1 MAAFA
6 AVVFM
11 LSLAGISLLFAMKHR
26 EERAGRILVP
36 EAIRE
41 VGDERALAFKD
52 FLAQCRT
59 EASQW
64 PPRLARA
71 SRLAAHDAA
80 LGVAAFARFLERQS
94 HHLAD
99 RISHKHRFERR
110 ETSSDFLKQVGD
122 YKVGTEAPIE

>member
-1 MAAFA
+1 MAALA
-6 AVVFM
+6 AIVFI
-11 LSLAGISLLFAMKHR
+11 LSLVGIALLFALKYR
-26 EERAGRILVP
+26 EESAGRILMP

-64 PPRLARA
+64 APRLARA
-71 SRLAAHDAA
+71 SRLAMHDAA
-80 LGVAAFARFLERQS
+80 LGVAAFARYLESQS
-94 HHLAD
+94 HRLAD

-110 ETSSDFLKQVGD
+110 ETSNDFLKQVMCQELS
-122 YKVGTEAPIE
+122 KHVACQ